1 MIINN
6 KRGILFWI
14 TGLSGSGK
22 TTIAKKIHKQIIKN
36 YGPTLLINGDE
47 LRKYFGL
54 KGYSFQERKKI
65 GFSYSKFFKKVTEQ
79 NINVLFAGI
88 VLIKK
93 IRYWNRK
100 NIKNYLE
107 IYIKS
112 STKKIIEKKYKNLYK
127 KTNNI
132 VGIKIKAEYPSN
144 PDIIIYNNF
153 TKKIDNLSKN
163 LLKKIDQ
170 KIND

>member
-54 KGYSFQERKKI
+54 KGYSFQER
-65 GFSYSKFFKKVTEQ
+65 
-79 NINVLFAGI
+79 
-88 VLIKK
+88 
-93 IRYWNRK
+93 
-100 NIKNYLE
+100 
-107 IYIKS
+107 
-112 STKKIIEKKYKNLYK
+112 EK
-127 KTNNI
+127 
-132 VGIKIKAEYPSN
+132 
-144 PDIIIYNNF
+144 
-153 TKKIDNLSKN
+153 
-163 LLKKIDQ
+163 
-170 KIND
+170 